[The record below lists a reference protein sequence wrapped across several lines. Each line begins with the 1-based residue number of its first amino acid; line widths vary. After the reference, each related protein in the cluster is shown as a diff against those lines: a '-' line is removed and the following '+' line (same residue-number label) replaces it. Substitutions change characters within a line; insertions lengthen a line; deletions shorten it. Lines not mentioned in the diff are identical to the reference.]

1 MSCIAK
7 DVDGD
12 KAFFRMYCEDQCFS
26 LCIRM
31 PFILTLQ
38 RQLLQEKFHAL
49 QKSDLDHVL
58 VQQITIFFILC

>member
-1 MSCIAK
+1 MLMEIKHILECIVK
-7 DVDGD
+7 ISH
-12 KAFFRMYCEDQCFS
+12 FS